1 MKRTNRASSFL
12 GRHSGLGCFIG
23 PTSPLWPDGWAPIF
37 KPHQLPPSPCV
48 RIAWARAVIVPVSFA
63 ISTCRFGL
71 ALIAAI
77 SRGLIMTLG
86 FRVRLFRF
94 DDLFNFASFYLF
106 GDFVLCSLPNLRWV
120 LGFSLVFLF
129 ILSAFAM
136 GSNRSSSLRIYASPP
151 ADTNPDQVREVPS
164 RLVVVNPPN
173 APAAPPPPLGKG
185 KRKINLLKYP
195 KGSDF
200 LKVAVR
206 HAMKV
211 GPSRVGPSYESTF
224 VERYRPLPGVRIWSP
239 DFLTRY
245 VTSVPG
251 MVCFF
256 EVAFDNG
263 LRFPL
268 HPFIKQVL

>member
-12 GRHSGLGCFIG
+12 GRHSGLGCFIR

-86 FRVRLFRF
+86 FRARLFRF

-200 LKVAVR
+200 LKVVVR

-211 GPSRVGPSYESTF
+211 GPSRVGPSYE
-224 VERYRPLPGVRIWSP
+224 
-239 DFLTRY
+239 
-245 VTSVPG
+245 
-251 MVCFF
+251 
-256 EVAFDNG
+256 
-263 LRFPL
+263 
-268 HPFIKQVL
+268 